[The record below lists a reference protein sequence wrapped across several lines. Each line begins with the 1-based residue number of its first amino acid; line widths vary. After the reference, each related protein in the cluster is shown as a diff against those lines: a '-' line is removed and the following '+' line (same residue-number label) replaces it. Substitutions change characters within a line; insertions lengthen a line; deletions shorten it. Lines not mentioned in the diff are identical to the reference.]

1 MRVFADTTSPSK
13 KYAFAWRSAEGLPS
27 GGNLP
32 SNSVENVMVR
42 LADGAV
48 LTKLGGEFWETGQ
61 MRANRYDLLAAWSP
75 DSRAVIEV
83 ANSRWDSDSF
93 VYYLIDGAT
102 VVTFDLRALV
112 EPAMKAK
119 LPARKR
125 EFNSFRVREDLPVTL
140 DARGH
145 ARFTAMVYVPKS
157 EASHDYKVQ
166 VDIASRNG
174 KPSARIVSMQRV
186 KAD

>member
-1 MRVFADTTSPSK
+1 
-13 KYAFAWRSAEGLPS
+13 
-27 GGNLP
+27 
-32 SNSVENVMVR
+32 
-42 LADGAV
+42 
-48 LTKLGGEFWETGQ
+48 
-61 MRANRYDLLAAWSP
+61 
-75 DSRAVIEV
+75 
-83 ANSRWDSDSF
+83 
-93 VYYLIDGAT
+93 
-102 VVTFDLRALV
+102 
-112 EPAMKAK
+112 MKAK

-145 ARFTAMVYVPKS
+145 ARFTAVVYVPKS

-166 VDIASRNG
+166 IDIASGNG